1 MKCWNDSN
9 KGISFIQVN
18 RCIVQLSSKA
28 ENNATDPASL
38 WGGGKDLI
46 LELDERTL
54 KLVDPDPPCS
64 SGQMDNNRQVL
75 NSQPIHTIRVWG
87 VGRDNGKDFAYVA
100 RDKHTR
106 KVWM

>member
-1 MKCWNDSN
+1 M
-9 KGISFIQVN
+9 
-18 RCIVQLSSKA
+18 QLSSKA
-28 ENNATDPASL
+28 ENNSIDAASL

-54 KLVDPDPPCS
+54 KLVDTDPIVCP
-64 SGQMDNNRQVL
+64 SGSDETKSCRQVL

-106 KVWM
+106 KVSCMKLMINKINLKF

>member
-1 MKCWNDSN
+1 M
-9 KGISFIQVN
+9 
-18 RCIVQLSSKA
+18 QLSSKA
-28 ENNATDPASL
+28 ENNSIDAASL

-54 KLVDPDPPCS
+54 KLVDTDPIVCP
-64 SGQMDNNRQVL
+64 SGSDETKSCRQVL

-106 KVWM
+106 KVSCMKLMIIKIKILE

>member
-1 MKCWNDSN
+1 M
-9 KGISFIQVN
+9 
-18 RCIVQLSSKA
+18 QLSSKA
-28 ENNATDPASL
+28 ENNSIDAASL

-54 KLVDPDPPCS
+54 KLVDTDPTVCP
-64 SGQMDNNRQVL
+64 SGSDETKSCRQVL

-106 KVWM
+106 KVTYMKFMINKINCNVKF

>member
-1 MKCWNDSN
+1 M
-9 KGISFIQVN
+9 N

-54 KLVDPDPPCS
+54 KLVDPDPPCP
-64 SGQMDNNRQVL
+64 SGSTENNRQIL

-106 KVWM
+106 KVQISFKNNDSIDP